1 MCLSEVYTKKFLNFL
16 ILLINIKMLKKDVII
31 SVIILCLVISISFNV
46 VLGLKLKQA
55 QNSQSPSPS
64 PSASPSPSL
73 SPSTSTPGLPKKFLY
88 NNDPNTIDIA
98 TLSQSSNYKQEK
110 DGSRD
115 YVISDNPIYLAN
127 GLKIHLDEA
136 LVSVHNHAITSAIN
150 DMASDDVNHIEITT
164 LDGLVTNLKQINTN
178 TSNVQSSRESIDH
191 YIELITNF
199 LGSNP
204 DADTNWKATL
214 KLLGDVRQI
223 IDIKDWQQLPKEVKP
238 LLDDIETQANNLT
251 VPSMDDIYDYL
262 KFTITKLGGM
272 SAILHRFQHRIK
284 WDMIQSIANNDPNY
298 RVVPSKT
305 TPVPSGKCTFYPLSW
320 WQNCPE
326 DTIPVGSRGYNKNP
340 AQSACHKWY
349 ERLSGEL
356 LCGKVENQYE
366 HPINGKHC
374 KSIIEAGEALSN
386 PDVQKILSV
395 SLSTILSTLS
405 LIPQLSATIKSITAI
420 FKLAMP
426 YVKGDY
432 TWLLDDLKDVC
443 FNYIC
448 PETTDDDIKANKV
461 CGRSGKNGGP
471 GYCVPKFSDKKLANR
486 DCLTDK
492 LICNT
497 QPSGVCTNDATTKP
511 TDTSTTLSI
520 NNNESPFILQDY
532 SKFI

>member
-1 MCLSEVYTKKFLNFL
+1 
-16 ILLINIKMLKKDVII
+16 MLTKDVILT
-31 SVIILCLVISISFNV
+31 VIILCLIISISLNV
-46 VLGLKLKQA
+46 VLVLKLKNTQKSSLKVD
-55 QNSQSPSPS
+55 NTPSPGN
-64 PSASPSPSL
+64 
-73 SPSTSTPGLPKKFLY
+73 TTPGLPKQFLY
-88 NNDPNTIDIA
+88 NNDPSTIDIA
-98 TLSQSSNYKQEK
+98 TLSQSSNYQQEE

-115 YVISDNPIYLAN
+115 YVISKNPIYLAN

-136 LVSVHNHAITSAIN
+136 LVSVNNGAIPSAIN
-150 DMASDDVNHIEITT
+150 DMAPDDDKTTITS
-164 LDGLVTNLKQINTN
+164 LNGLVTNLKQINNN
-178 TSNVQSSRESIDH
+178 TSNVESSRDSIDH

-223 IDIKDWQQLPKEVKP
+223 IDIKDWEQLGTVKP
-238 LLDDIETQANNLT
+238 LLTDIENQANKLT
-251 VPSMDDIYDYL
+251 VPSMDDIYNYL

-298 RVVPSKT
+298 RTVPSKT
-305 TPVPSGKCTFYPLSW
+305 TPIPSGKCTFYPLSW

-326 DTIPVGSRGYNKNP
+326 EGQIPVGSRGYNKDP

-349 ERLSGEL
+349 QRLSGEL
-356 LCGKVENQYE
+356 LCGKVDNQYE

-386 PDVQKILSV
+386 PNVQKILSV

-443 FNYIC
+443 YNYIC
-448 PETTDDDIKANKV
+448 PETTALDLDPKQNKV
-461 CGRSGKNGGP
+461 CGNSSKIAPR
-471 GYCVPKFSDKKLANR
+471 YCVPKFTDKALANR

-492 LICNT
+492 LSCNT
-497 QPSGVCTNDATTKP
+497 QPSGNCVIDP
-511 TDTSTTLSI
+511 TLKQPSDQSTTLSM
-520 NNNESPFILQDY
+520 NNNETPYILQDY

>member
-1 MCLSEVYTKKFLNFL
+1 
-16 ILLINIKMLKKDVII
+16 MLKKDVII
-31 SVIILCLVISISFNV
+31 TVIILCLVISISFNV

-55 QNSQSPSPS
+55 QSP
-64 PSASPSPSL
+64 
-73 SPSTSTPGLPKKFLY
+73 SPSTSTPGLPKQFLY
-88 NNDPNTIDIA
+88 NNDPTTIDIA
-98 TLSQSSNYKQEK
+98 TLSQSSNYKQED

-115 YVISDNPIYLAN
+115 YVISNNPIYLAN

-136 LVSVHNHAITSAIN
+136 LVSVNNGAIPSVINDLSSDDTKTTITS
-150 DMASDDVNHIEITT
+150 
-164 LDGLVTNLKQINTN
+164 LDGLVTNLKQIKTN
-178 TSNVQSSRESIDH
+178 TSNVDSSRDSIDH

-223 IDIKDWQQLPKEVKP
+223 IDIKDWEQLGDVKP
-238 LLDDIETQANNLT
+238 LLADIENQANKLT
-251 VPSMDDIYDYL
+251 VPSMDDIYNYL

-298 RVVPSKT
+298 RTVPTGS
-305 TPVPSGKCTFYPLSW
+305 TPVASGKCTFYPLSW

-326 DTIPVGSRGYNKNP
+326 GTIPVGSRGYNKDP

-349 ERLSGEL
+349 QRLSGEL
-356 LCGKVENQYE
+356 LCGTVQNQYQY
-366 HPINGKHC
+366 PINAKHC
-374 KSIIEAGEALSN
+374 KSIITAGEALSN
-386 PDVQKILSV
+386 PNVQNILSV

-443 FNYIC
+443 YNYIC
-448 PETTDDDIKANKV
+448 AETTDADITAQKV
-461 CGRSGKNGGP
+461 CGSSSKTGGP
-471 GYCVPKFSDKKLANR
+471 GYCVPKFTDNALANR

-492 LICNT
+492 LSCNT
-497 QPSGVCTNDATTKP
+497 QPSGVCTNDPKTKP
-511 TDTSTTLSI
+511 IDKSTTLSM
-520 NNNESPFILQDY
+520 NNSETLYVLQDY

>member
-1 MCLSEVYTKKFLNFL
+1 
-16 ILLINIKMLKKDVII
+16 MLTKDVILT
-31 SVIILCLVISISFNV
+31 VIIICLIVSITLNV
-46 VLGLKLKQA
+46 ALGLKLKNTQKSSLKID
-55 QNSQSPSPS
+55 NTPSPGN
-64 PSASPSPSL
+64 
-73 SPSTSTPGLPKKFLY
+73 TTPGLPKQFLY
-88 NNDPNTIDIA
+88 NNDPSTIDIA
-98 TLSQSSNYKQEK
+98 SLSQSSNYQKEN

-115 YVISDNPIYLAN
+115 YVISKNPIYLAN

-136 LVSVHNHAITSAIN
+136 LVSVNNEGIPSAIN
-150 DMASDDVNHIEITT
+150 DMASDDDNKTSITT
-164 LDGLVTNLKQINTN
+164 LDGLVTNLQQIKTN
-178 TSNVQSSRESIDH
+178 PSNVDSSRESIDH

-223 IDIKDWQQLPKEVKP
+223 IDIKDWNQVVAVKP
-238 LLDDIETQANNLT
+238 LLADIENQANKLT
-251 VPSMDDIYDYL
+251 VPSMDDIYNYL

-298 RVVPSKT
+298 RVIPSKT
-305 TPVPSGKCTFYPLSW
+305 TPIPSGKCTFYPLSW

-326 DTIPVGSRGYNKNP
+326 EGQIPVGSRGYNKDP
-340 AQSACHKWY
+340 AQSACYKWY

-356 LCGKVENQYE
+356 LCAKVDNQYE

-386 PDVQKILSV
+386 PNVQKILSV

-443 FNYIC
+443 YNYIC
-448 PETTDDDIKANKV
+448 LETTDADITANKV
-461 CGRSGKNGGP
+461 CGQSGPNSGP
-471 GYCVPKFSDKKLANR
+471 GYCVPKFTDKALANR

-492 LICNT
+492 LSCNT
-497 QPSGVCTNDATTKP
+497 QPSGICTNDPKAKQP
-511 TDTSTTLSI
+511 SDKSTTLSL
-520 NNNESPFILQDY
+520 NNSETPYALQDY